1 MCAAEMSAE
10 RKTIRFEDLGAPI
23 QKLLKSLKGGVS
35 DEDMELMEFVSVKD
49 MAKIYNDLASDKKA
63 EQIWAEL
70 RMELQRR
77 KDIREGKLEERRAA
91 REEAEALRKKMEEA
105 AEEEERLRAE
115 EERLRAERKAKKK
128 AEKERRRKEQ
138 EELER
143 QLEEE
148 RLAQEAEEEA
158 RALEEEER
166 KRKKE
171 ERRRRKEER
180 EAELLRRQEEEEA
193 LAKAEAEE
201 EQRRIEEKL
210 RKKEE
215 KRRKREEQAA
225 LLAQQEEEYEE
236 ELRLEE
242 KKRKKRELKSMKEE
256 WDEHVKNH
264 PLEFAQA
271 EEEVEIKQEKR
282 VEQSAHKKP
291 EAFMKITDI
300 RIPEASSE
308 GDHQSYTLQVRVTGK
323 AEVIKVQHR
332 YSEFAEL
339 KKKLGV
345 TADICTVPFPGKSLF
360 KLKGPSLDKRRQ
372 ELEAW
377 MRDLLEKFSSQRS
390 YAGVSLSGGGKD
402 LRGDAAR
409 AEAERQRMQQ
419 AAGSKQALEEFCGVA

>member
-1 MCAAEMSAE
+1 MAAE

-23 QKLLKSLKGGVS
+23 QKLLRSLKGGVS
-35 DEDMELMEFVSVKD
+35 DEDMALMEYVSVKD
-49 MAKIYNDLASDKKA
+49 MAKIYNDLATDKKA
-63 EQIWAEL
+63 EQIWDEL
-70 RMELQRR
+70 RRELQRR
-77 KDIREGKLEERRAA
+77 KDEREGRVVDRQAA
-91 REEAEALRKKMEEA
+91 AEEAERLRKKMEEA
-105 AEEEERLRAE
+105 EEEERRLREE

-148 RLAQEAEEEA
+148 RLQQEAEEEA
-158 RALEEEER
+158 QQAEEEER
-166 KRKKE
+166 QRKKE
-171 ERRRRKEER
+171 ARRKRKEER
-180 EAELLRRQEEEEA
+180 EAELRLRQEEEEA

-225 LLAQQEEEYEE
+225 LLAQQQEEYER
-236 ELRLEE
+236 ELLEE
-242 KKRKKRELKSMKEE
+242 AKQRKKREMKSMKEE
-256 WDEHVKNH
+256 WEDHVKCH
-264 PLEFAQA
+264 PLEFAGGA
-271 EEEVEIKQEKR
+271 DDEVEIKQEKR
-282 VEQSAHKKP
+282 VDMLAHKKP
-291 EAFMKITDI
+291 EAFMKIQDI
-300 RIPEASSE
+300 RIPEAQQE
-308 GDHQSYTLQVRVTGK
+308 GDHQSYTLEVRVTGK
-323 AEVIKVQHR
+323 AQPVKVSHR

-345 TADICTVPFPGKSLF
+345 TADACNAAFPGKSMF
-360 KLKGPSLDKRRQ
+360 KLKGTGLDKRRQ

-377 MRDLLEKFSSQRS
+377 IRDLLEKFSSQRN
-390 YAGVSLSGGGKD
+390 YAGVQLEKGGKD

-419 AAGSKQALEEFCGVA
+419 AAAAKQVLEEFCGVA